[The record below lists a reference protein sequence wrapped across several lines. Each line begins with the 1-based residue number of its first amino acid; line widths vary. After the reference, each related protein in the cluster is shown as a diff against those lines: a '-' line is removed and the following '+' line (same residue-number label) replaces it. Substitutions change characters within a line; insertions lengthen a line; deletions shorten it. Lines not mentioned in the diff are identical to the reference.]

1 MAGTDHAHALL
12 PRVRELGEQLGGVPH
27 VGQLVR
33 VSNKQM
39 NRDLDVREVLGRGR
53 ILAVVLLVLLLA
65 AEIKLFELSSHNE
78 LLPVGHVLH
87 GRAGGEVAEHH
98 IDALVVVQRDVV
110 VHQLSQH
117 IHTHVSELGAED
129 RAELLLHKIGLE
141 EGVNLRGF
149 EKLEQIRVRNNCLER
164 TSEVLDEGHWP
175 QRHKFVDVLEHCG
188 VSVRK
193 GHEHDHGAL
202 GVADVGDVGLAG
214 EVVNLLERSR
224 EVEFG
229 HLLHGEVPE
238 LLLLGVQGGVVAGV
252 FVSPRISNP
261 HILATLGQS
270 ENGGQGLFVAN
281 TAVRTIK

>member
-65 AEIKLFELSSHNE
+65 AEVKLFELSGHNG

-98 IDALVVVQRDVV
+98 IDALVVVERDVV

-129 RAELLLHKIGLE
+129 
-141 EGVNLRGF
+141 
-149 EKLEQIRVRNNCLER
+149 
-164 TSEVLDEGHWP
+164 
-175 QRHKFVDVLEHCG
+175 
-188 VSVRK
+188 
-193 GHEHDHGAL
+193 
-202 GVADVGDVGLAG
+202 
-214 EVVNLLERSR
+214 
-224 EVEFG
+224 
-229 HLLHGEVPE
+229 
-238 LLLLGVQGGVVAGV
+238 
-252 FVSPRISNP
+252 
-261 HILATLGQS
+261 
-270 ENGGQGLFVAN
+270 
-281 TAVRTIK
+281 